1 MNIRDIINAFK
12 NDEVEYKGKQAFFFT
27 AFCDGDLA
35 QAGRATSIE
44 EEIHMLA
51 LHMEAVRTIFV
62 RHGKELGFNNDFSDP
77 AEWMTF
83 LTVMYISIT
92 ADRTLQEI
100 FDDDSAQTKCIK
112 MPRIK

>member
-1 MNIRDIINAFK
+1 MNIKDIINALK
-12 NDEVEYKGKQAFFFT
+12 NDEVESKGEDAFFFT
-27 AFCDGDLA
+27 ALCDGHLA

-62 RHGKELGFNNDFSDP
+62 RHGKELGLDNDFSDP
-77 AEWMTF
+77 AEWMAF
-83 LTVMYISIT
+83 LALIYMSTT
-92 ADRTLQEI
+92 ADGTLQKA
-100 FDDDSAQTKCIK
+100 FDGDVAQTRCIR